1 MNMLDMFLDVCPTPK
16 ARPRMTKSG
25 NVYNTA
31 KTRNAERDIR
41 LLIQNEICKKQ
52 IHITDKPVIVK
63 IRFNYQLPNKMSK
76 KDKLLADL
84 DMLYKVSRPDI
95 DNLVKLCMDSMN
107 NLIYFDDGQVVKLVC
122 EKRYSMREGIELK
135 VMEL

>member
-1 MNMLDMFLDVCPTPK
+1 MLDMFLDVSPTPK

-41 LLIQNEICKKQ
+41 LLIQDEISKKQ
-52 IHITDKPVIVK
+52 IHITEKPVIVK
-63 IRFNYQLPNKMSK
+63 IRFNYEFPTKLSR
-76 KDKLLADL
+76 KDRLLADL
-84 DMLYKVSRPDI
+84 DMLYKQTRPDI
-95 DNLVKLCMDSMN
+95 DNLAKLVCDSMN

-122 EKRYSMREGIELK
+122 EKRYSKREGIELK
-135 VMEL
+135 VLEL